1 MNLSLRILVSPAK
14 VIALTAATAAIAMIF
29 LTPNFT
35 ITNAQQLPQTG
46 QQSSSMPQSP
56 TLLNSKDSFR
66 VNLPEGW
73 VIQDINNTGFT
84 LAAEVLQ
91 GYGLLAQLCP
101 QQEQQREQQA
111 ALSNVSGSSSTT
123 TTSNRYIGSCQDAGE
138 EVIHIIRYP
147 NLGARLG
154 ITSDEDVFT
163 IIENWGTV
171 PNAILAYHLQ
181 KLQEVGY
188 SDFKIVNSIDTTINV
203 DNSTDLS
210 NGRRM
215 ATTTTTTTIP
225 AELVEMTYS
234 TNLAPNETKTGYFL
248 LTATAAT
255 PRNLGVL
262 TGYSIFYEGNSMVT
276 AEGATISTGSTLAS
290 PPSISTMSFP
300 SPIRQVFDSFE
311 LVATPT
317 AEPLT
322 VEITSDDTEGIAP
335 ATFEVEAE
343 ISGGIEP
350 YTISWDFGDD
360 SSGSGSEEEE
370 EEEEENSETIEHTYD
385 ISGVYNARVSV
396 TDSTGRTAAG
406 TILIIVDEP
415 PPLTAVDI
423 ISNGTE
429 GIAPATFEFEA
440 NVTGGIEPYTYRW
453 SFGDGSRATDDDED
467 IVHTFGIAGM
477 YNVSLIV
484 IDSTGRAATDSMLI
498 IIDEPLP
505 PPPLRLIEIIPSD
518 TEGIAPA
525 TFEFEANVTGG
536 IEPYTYRWS
545 FGDGSRESG
554 NDGIIEHTFEE
565 AGTYNVSLIVIDSAG
580 RTAYGSILIIV
591 ESPSPPPLTAVDII
605 SNGTEGIAPAT
616 FEFEANVT
624 GGIEPYTYRWSFG
637 DGSDGESNTQ
647 TVLRTFDIAGTYNVS
662 LIATDSQNQVA
673 FDSMTITIEEP
684 EQPAVE
690 EEQPSPESID
700 NGLVSND
707 SFGLADLMERLE

>member
-370 EEEEENSETIEHTYD
+370 EEENSETIEHTYD

-453 SFGDGSRATDDDED
+453 SFGDGS
-467 IVHTFGIAGM
+467 
-477 YNVSLIV
+477 
-484 IDSTGRAATDSMLI
+484 
-498 IIDEPLP
+498 
-505 PPPLRLIEIIPSD
+505 
-518 TEGIAPA
+518 
-525 TFEFEANVTGG
+525 
-536 IEPYTYRWS
+536 
-545 FGDGSRESG
+545 
-554 NDGIIEHTFEE
+554 
-565 AGTYNVSLIVIDSAG
+565 
-580 RTAYGSILIIV
+580 
-591 ESPSPPPLTAVDII
+591 
-605 SNGTEGIAPAT
+605 
-616 FEFEANVT
+616 
-624 GGIEPYTYRWSFG
+624 
-637 DGSDGESNTQ
+637 
-647 TVLRTFDIAGTYNVS
+647 
-662 LIATDSQNQVA
+662 
-673 FDSMTITIEEP
+673 
-684 EQPAVE
+684 
-690 EEQPSPESID
+690 
-700 NGLVSND
+700 
-707 SFGLADLMERLE
+707 

>member
-14 VIALTAATAAIAMIF
+14 VIALTAATTAIAMIF

-35 ITNAQQLPQTG
+35 ITNAQQLPQTD

-66 VNLPEGW
+66 VKLPEGW

-154 ITSDEDVFT
+154 ITSDEDVFA

-171 PNAILAYHLQ
+171 PNAILEYHLQ

-215 ATTTTTTTIP
+215 ATTTTTTIP

-262 TGYSIFYEGNSMVT
+262 TGYSIFYEGNSTVT

-311 LVATPT
+311 LVAAPT

-335 ATFEVEAE
+335 ATFEFEAE

-350 YTISWDFGDD
+350 YTISWDFGDG
-360 SSGSGSEEEE
+360 SSGGGSEEEE
-370 EEEEENSETIEHTYD
+370 GEGENSETIEHTYD

-498 IIDEPLP
+498 IIDEQLP

-565 AGTYNVSLIVIDSAG
+565 AGIYNVSLIVIDSTSG
-580 RTAYGSILIIV
+580 TAFGSILISV
-591 ESPSPPPLTAVDII
+591 EPPLPPPLTAVDII

-673 FDSMTITIEEP
+673 FDSMAITIEEP

-690 EEQPSPESID
+690 EEQPSPEGID
-700 NGLVSND
+700 NGLVSNG

>member
-1 MNLSLRILVSPAK
+1 MNLSSRILVSPDK
-14 VIALTAATAAIAMIF
+14 VIALTAAAAAIAVIW
-29 LTPNFT
+29 LAPNFT

-46 QQSSSMPQSP
+46 QSSMPQSP

-66 VNLPEGW
+66 VNLPAGW

-101 QQEQQREQQA
+101 QQEQEEQSPSLN
-111 ALSNVSGSSSTT
+111 LSGNNSTA
-123 TTSNRYIGSCQDAGE
+123 TTSNRYIGSCQEAGE

-147 NLGARLG
+147 NLGTKLG

-163 IIENWGTV
+163 IIENGGTI

-181 KLQEVGY
+181 KLQEAGY
-188 SDFKIVNSIDTTINV
+188 RDFKIVNSLDTTINV
-203 DNSTDLS
+203 DNSTDLN

-215 ATTTTTTTIP
+215 ATTTTTTIP
-225 AELVEMTYS
+225 AKLVEMTYS

-262 TGYSIFYEGNSMVT
+262 TGYSIFYEGNSTAT

-290 PPSISTMSFP
+290 PTSISTMSLP
-300 SPIRQVFDSFE
+300 PPIRLVFDSFE
-311 LVATPT
+311 LVAVPT

-322 VEITSDDTEGIAP
+322 VEITSSDETEEGIAP
-335 ATFEVEAE
+335 ATFEFEA
-343 ISGGIEP
+343 SVTGGIEP
-350 YTISWDFGDD
+350 YTISWDFDG
-360 SSGSGSEEEE
+360 SSGSGSEEV
-370 EEEEENSETIEHTYD
+370 EEENSETIEHTYD
-385 ISGVYNARVSV
+385 IAGVYNARVSV
-396 TDSTGRTAAG
+396 TDSTGRTASD

-415 PPLTAVDI
+415 PPLTSVDI
-423 ISNGTE
+423 ISNATESIAPATFEFEANVTGGIEPYTYRWNFGDGSRVITDDDEDIVHTFDIAGMYNVSLIVIDSTGRAAADNMLTIVDEPPSPPPLRLIEIIPSATE

-453 SFGDGSRATDDDED
+453 
-467 IVHTFGIAGM
+467 
-477 YNVSLIV
+477 N
-484 IDSTGRAATDSMLI
+484 
-498 IIDEPLP
+498 
-505 PPPLRLIEIIPSD
+505 
-518 TEGIAPA
+518 
-525 TFEFEANVTGG
+525 
-536 IEPYTYRWS
+536 

-580 RTAYGSILIIV
+580 RTAYDSILITV
-591 ESPSPPPLTAVDII
+591 EPPSPPPLTSVDII
-605 SNGTEGIAPAT
+605 SNATESIAPAT

-624 GGIEPYTYRWSFG
+624 GGIEPYTYRWNFG
-637 DGSDGESNTQ
+637 DGSGGEQSNTQ
-647 TVLRTFDIAGTYNVS
+647 IVLHTFDTAGAYNVS
-662 LIATDSQNQVA
+662 LLVTDNQNQVT

-690 EEQPSPESID
+690 EEQPSPEDID

>member
-234 TNLAPNETKTGYFL
+234 TNLAPNETKTVYFL

-360 SSGSGSEEEE
+360 SSGSGSEE

>member
-370 EEEEENSETIEHTYD
+370 EEENSETIEHTYD